1 MGRVLRQTRLHD
13 DARRADLR
21 ADRRPRA
28 AVLCRASAEGARLS
42 LCCGAAAR
50 AAAARVAGA
59 RAQPLA
65 RTADSPPS
73 RAVPVGL
80 QPLQGAGGRA
90 AAGCRVKGVALL
102 TRIVVA
108 GVWILRFL
116 PLGLLAPIGSALGSL
131 LYILGRERRKVC
143 LTNLSRCLPEMTER
157 ERVALAK
164 AHFRA
169 FGRSVLERSI
179 LWWGSRER
187 VMRLVRIVGLERVVA
202 LNGQPLI
209 LLAPHFV
216 GLDAGCTRLTC
227 EIDMAGIYAKQ
238 KNTFFDALL
247 LSGRTRFGHQL
258 AISRQEGVRP
268 ALAALKRGIPFY
280 YLPDQDYGPRDAI
293 FVPFFSA
300 SAATITGLSRM
311 TRLTGA
317 RVLPCVTRM
326 LPGGAG
332 YELSCYPIW
341 ENFPSGDDAADARRM
356 NAFIEERVREMP
368 EQYFWTHKRFKTRPP
383 GEAKWY

>member
-1 MGRVLRQTRLHD
+1 MLT
-13 DARRADLR
+13 
-21 ADRRPRA
+21 RA
-28 AVLCRASAEGARLS
+28 AI
-42 LCCGAAAR
+42 
-50 AAAARVAGA
+50 
-59 RAQPLA
+59 
-65 RTADSPPS
+65 
-73 RAVPVGL
+73 
-80 QPLQGAGGRA
+80 
-90 AAGCRVKGVALL
+90 ALTWL
-102 TRIVVA
+102 
-108 GVWILRFL
+108 LHLL
-116 PLGLLAPIGSALGSL
+116 PFHLLAKVGESLGSL
-131 LYILGRERRKVC
+131 LYVLGRERRNVC
-143 LTNLSRCLPEMTER
+143 LTNLKRCFPDMPES

-179 LWWGSRER
+179 LWWAPRER
-187 VMRLVRIVGLERVVA
+187 VIDLVRVVGLEKIKA
-202 LNGQPLI
+202 LRGQPLI

-238 KNTFFDALL
+238 KDPVFNALL
-247 LSGRTRFGHQL
+247 LSGRTRFGRQR

-268 ALAALKRGIPFY
+268 ALAAVKEGIPFY
-280 YLPDQDYGPRDAI
+280 YLPDLDYGARDAI
-293 FVPFFSA
+293 FVPFFAA

-332 YELSCYPIW
+332 YELRCYPAW
-341 ENFPSGDDAADARRM
+341 EGFPGGDDAADARRM

-368 EQYFWTHKRFKTRPP
+368 EQYFWTHKRFKTRPA

>member
-1 MGRVLRQTRLHD
+1 M
-13 DARRADLR
+13 
-21 ADRRPRA
+21 
-28 AVLCRASAEGARLS
+28 
-42 LCCGAAAR
+42 
-50 AAAARVAGA
+50 
-59 RAQPLA
+59 
-65 RTADSPPS
+65 
-73 RAVPVGL
+73 GL
-80 QPLQGAGGRA
+80 QPLQGARGGA
-90 AAGCRVKGVALL
+90 APERRLTPGEPVLPIRIAVALAWVL
-102 TRIVVA
+102 H
-108 GVWILRFL
+108 FL
-116 PLGLLAPIGSALGSL
+116 PLSLLAPVGEALGTI
-131 LYILGRERRKVC
+131 LYFLGRERRKVC
-143 LTNLSRCLPEMTER
+143 LTNLERCLPDLPEA

-169 FGRSVLERSI
+169 FGRSVLERPI
-179 LWWGSRER
+179 LWWAPRER
-187 VMRLVRIVGLERVVA
+187 VMRLVRVVGMERLQA
-202 LNGQPLI
+202 LKGQPLV

-227 EIDMAGIYAKQ
+227 EIDMAGIYSKQ
-238 KNTFFDALL
+238 KNPLFDALL
-247 LSGRTRFGHQL
+247 LSGRTRFGSQR

-268 ALAALKRGIPFY
+268 ALDAIKQGIPFY
-280 YLPDQDYGPRDAI
+280 YLPDQDYRARDAI
-293 FVPFFSA
+293 FVPFFAA
-300 SAATITGLSRM
+300 SAATITGLSRL

-332 YELSCYPIW
+332 YELRCYPVW

>member
-1 MGRVLRQTRLHD
+1 
-13 DARRADLR
+13 
-21 ADRRPRA
+21 
-28 AVLCRASAEGARLS
+28 
-42 LCCGAAAR
+42 
-50 AAAARVAGA
+50 
-59 RAQPLA
+59 
-65 RTADSPPS
+65 
-73 RAVPVGL
+73 
-80 QPLQGAGGRA
+80 
-90 AAGCRVKGVALL
+90 LL
-102 TRIVVA
+102 TRIAVA
-108 GVWILRFL
+108 VVWILRFL
-116 PLGLLAPIGSALGSL
+116 PLALLAPIGSALGSL

-143 LTNLSRCLPEMTER
+143 LTNLSRCLPEMTEK
-157 ERVALAK
+157 ERRTLAK

-179 LWWGSRER
+179 LWWAPREC
-187 VMRLVRIVGLERVVA
+187 VMRLVRIVGLERIHA
-202 LNGQPLI
+202 LKGKPLI

-238 KNTFFDALL
+238 KDPFFNALL
-247 LSGRTRFGHQL
+247 LSGRTRFGRQR

-268 ALAALKRGIPFY
+268 ALAALKEGIPFY

-293 FVPFFSA
+293 FVPFFAA
-300 SAATITGLSRM
+300 SAATITGLSRL

-326 LPGGAG
+326 LLGGAG
-332 YELSCYPIW
+332 YELRCYPVW
-341 ENFPSGDDAADARRM
+341 EDFPSGDDAADARRM

-368 EQYFWTHKRFKTRPP
+368 AQYFWTHKRFKTRPP

>member
-1 MGRVLRQTRLHD
+1 M
-13 DARRADLR
+13 
-21 ADRRPRA
+21 
-28 AVLCRASAEGARLS
+28 
-42 LCCGAAAR
+42 
-50 AAAARVAGA
+50 
-59 RAQPLA
+59 
-65 RTADSPPS
+65 
-73 RAVPVGL
+73 
-80 QPLQGAGGRA
+80 
-90 AAGCRVKGVALL
+90 L

-108 GVWILRFL
+108 VVWILRFL

-143 LTNLSRCLPEMTER
+143 LTNLSRCLPEIAEK

-187 VMRLVRIVGLERVVA
+187 VMRLVKIFGLERVVA
-202 LNGQPLI
+202 LKGQPLI

-238 KNTFFDALL
+238 KDPFFNALL
-247 LSGRTRFGHQL
+247 LSGRTRFGHQR

-268 ALAALKRGIPFY
+268 ALAALKEGIPFY

-293 FVPFFSA
+293 FVPFFAA

-317 RVLPCVTRM
+317 RVLPCVTRL

-332 YELSCYPIW
+332 YELRCYPVW